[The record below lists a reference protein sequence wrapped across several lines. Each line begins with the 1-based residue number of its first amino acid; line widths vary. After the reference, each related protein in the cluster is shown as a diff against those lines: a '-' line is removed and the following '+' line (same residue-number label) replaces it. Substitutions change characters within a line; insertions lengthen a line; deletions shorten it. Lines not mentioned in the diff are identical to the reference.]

1 MVKWSDLAILCNKS
15 LSNMVYFCPNG
26 QYLKLFPAREA
37 AIHCNII
44 FNCTFPPNTPHP
56 QLPDAIIFPAS
67 SHENPA

>member
-1 MVKWSDLAILCNKS
+1 
-15 LSNMVYFCPNG
+15 MVYFCPNG

-56 QLPDAIIFPAS
+56 QFPDAIILPAS